1 MPFEWKFYN
10 LAENKAVGAL
20 EIIQKKVLECAF
32 CKGQGSVYGGICPIC
47 SGRGKKNVHPP
58 LISCRRC
65 NGWGS
70 YPMNSQSPC
79 MTCKGV
85 GAVSVRLPIVTCRE
99 CYGRGDTTSGLMCTK
114 CGGRGVVTNYGA
126 KDDLKKQEK
135 MLSNTTI
142 LIRKVGK

>member
-1 MPFEWKFYN
+1 
-10 LAENKAVGAL
+10 
-20 EIIQKKVLECAF
+20 
-32 CKGQGSVYGGICPIC
+32 
-47 SGRGKKNVHPP
+47 
-58 LISCRRC
+58 
-65 NGWGS
+65 
-70 YPMNSQSPC
+70 MNSQSPC
-79 MTCKGV
+79 MTCKGA